1 MKVIKQSGLIIFL
14 LGLTI
19 FVSTIFTG
27 SFNLNQSDLDAF
39 IKEKNYKSAVI
50 KSNLE
55 KAIVTS
61 EDLNIFQFSK
71 RVIKAYESSNLYYD
85 KLIQKYNKEKK
96 WKEKGKQYQY
106 KIGGKLHSLSF
117 ILAKKQEKAG
127 LLKRQPSCGF

>member
-19 FVSTIFTG
+19 FVGTIFTG
-27 SFNLNQSDLDAF
+27 SFNLNQLDLDTF
-39 IKEKNYKSAVI
+39 IKKKNYKSVVI

-85 KLIQKYNKEKK
+85 KLIQKYNKEKN

-106 KIGGKLHSLSF
+106 KIGGKPHSLSF
-117 ILAKKQEKAG
+117 ILAKKAG
-127 LLKRQPSCGF
+127 KGWASENTTLMWF